1 MTQADDRLK
10 ALFAQDEPPAR
21 DAAFSMAVMERLMRR
36 RFLEDVAIL
45 CGVSVVGGAVLWP
58 LWPVLQPALA
68 ALSQGFAPALGAVAL
83 AAGAAVIVGGRARAA
98 VGLS

>member
-10 ALFAQDEPPAR
+10 ALFAEDEPPAR

-36 RFLEDVAIL
+36 RFFEDVAIL
-45 CGVSVVGGAVLWP
+45 SGVSAVGGAVLWP
-58 LWPVLQPALA
+58 LWPVLQPTLVHV
-68 ALSQGFAPALGAVAL
+68 SQGFAPALGVVAL
-83 AAGAAVIVGGRARAA
+83 ALSAVMILGGRARVA